1 VLVTRKTPF
10 LTLAALVVFFFVMV
24 AIEGAAASGDDGDGH
39 GGPGKSE
46 YGVVLQGGR
55 S

>member
-1 VLVTRKTPF
+1 MTRKTPF
-10 LTLAALVVFFFVMV
+10 LTLAALVVFFFAMV
-24 AIEGAAASGDDGDGH
+24 AIEAAAASGDDGDGR

-46 YGVVLQGGR
+46 YGVVLQGAR